1 MATPEEIKAGQ
12 AVYSPTVLRLYDW
25 FVLGLS
31 NHLLW
36 QCPTAEI
43 VALHER
49 NLSAHH
55 LDIGVGTG
63 YYLDRAHWPVPK
75 PRITLLD
82 LNPNSLAAA
91 ARRIARFEPRPVLAN
106 CLEPLP
112 ISERFDSAS
121 LCYLFHCLPGS
132 IPEKAVVLD
141 HLLPL
146 LAPGARIFGA
156 TIVRGDLK
164 PSKPAEALMNFYNR
178 KGVFS
183 NAKDTA
189 RDLEAALRQR
199 FSEVRLEM
207 KGTVALFEARAT

>member
-1 MATPEEIKAGQ
+1 MATSEEIEAGQ
-12 AVYSPTVLRLYDW
+12 AIYSPMVLNLYDW

-31 NHLLW
+31 NHFLW
-36 QCPTAEI
+36 RCPTARI
-43 VALHER
+43 LALFER
-49 NLSAHH
+49 NLSANH

-63 YYLDRAHWPVPK
+63 YYLDRAHWPAPK
-75 PRITLLD
+75 PHITLLD

-106 CLEPLP
+106 CLEPFPL
-112 ISERFDSAS
+112 SGRFDSAS

-132 IPEKAVVLD
+132 IPKKAVVFD
-141 HLLPL
+141 HLRPH

-156 TIVRGDLK
+156 TIVKGNFK
-164 PSKPAEALMNFYNR
+164 PSKPAEALMTFYNR

-189 RDLEAALRQR
+189 QDLDAALRQR
-199 FSEVRLEM
+199 FCDVRLEIN
-207 KGTVALFEARAT
+207 GTVALFEARSS